1 MTVPVTLYTTNV
13 CPFCVQAKMLL
24 KNKGVDFAEINM
36 QTLSGDDR
44 QALMA
49 KTNNYRTVP
58 QIFIGD
64 EFIGGFDQLSA
75 LERAGKLDE
84 KLAG

>member
-1 MTVPVTLYTTNV
+1 MTAPVTVYTTSV
-13 CPFCVQAKMLL
+13 CPYCVQAKTLL
-24 KNKGVDFAEINM
+24 KNKGVDYQEINM

-44 QALMA
+44 TALMT

-58 QIFIGD
+58 QIFIGE

-75 LERAGKLDE
+75 LEREGKLDA